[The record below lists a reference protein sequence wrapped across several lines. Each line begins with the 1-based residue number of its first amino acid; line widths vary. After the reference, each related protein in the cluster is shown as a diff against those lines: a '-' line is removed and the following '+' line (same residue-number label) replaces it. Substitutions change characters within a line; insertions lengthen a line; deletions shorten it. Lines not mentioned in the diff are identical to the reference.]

1 MILKNKT
8 ILVTGVG
15 KGIGKAILLNALKNG
30 AFVYGITRSKTDLM
44 PYKKIKNIK
53 IFHGDLTK
61 SSDVKKIFKHA
72 KKHNH
77 NITGLVNNAGIRF
90 RKKFLQISKTDLQN
104 VFENNFFSAFLTTQA
119 FLNFSKKNC
128 KLSIVNIGSIVGKL
142 GFSELSAYA
151 SSKAALNALSK
162 CIAAESISN
171 KLRINTINPGFIK
184 TSYFKKFK
192 KDKKKLYE
200 WTISRTPIGRWGEA
214 EEVANLAIFLLSSN
228 SEYING
234 EDISIDGGWSNA

>member
-15 KGIGKAILLNALKNG
+15 KGIGKEILLNALKNG
-30 AFVYGITRSKTDLM
+30 AFVYGITRSKRDLT
-44 PYKKIKNIK
+44 YYKNIK
-53 IFHGDLTK
+53 NTKIFYGDVTK
-61 SSDVKKIFKHA
+61 NKDIIKIFKHA
-72 KKHNH
+72 KKHQY

-90 RKKFLQISKTDLQN
+90 RKKFLKITKTDLQN
-104 VFENNFFSAFLTTQA
+104 VFENNFFSAFLTIQT
-119 FLNFSKKNC
+119 FLNYSKKNY

-151 SSKAALNALSK
+151 SSKAALSALSK
-162 CIAAESISN
+162 CLAAECVN
-171 KLRINTINPGFIK
+171 KKFRINTINPGFVK
-184 TSYFKKFK
+184 TSYFQKFK
-192 KDKKKLYE
+192 KNNKKLYE
-200 WTISRTPIGRWGEA
+200 WTISRIPAGRWGEA

-234 EDISIDGGWSNA
+234 EDISIDGGWTNA